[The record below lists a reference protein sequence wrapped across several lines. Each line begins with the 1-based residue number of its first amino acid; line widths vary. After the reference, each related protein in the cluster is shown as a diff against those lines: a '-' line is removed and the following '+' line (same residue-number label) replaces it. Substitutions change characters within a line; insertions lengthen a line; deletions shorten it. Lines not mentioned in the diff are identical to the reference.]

1 MRRMAKLP
9 NGSVLATIMPA
20 LSEFEQAKMSKFNK
34 KSVAIFNNKEANSYE
49 TINYESFDLEKAKGF
64 ELPAND
70 LIKCAYADGSVE
82 VKGDGMAVFS
92 VSLPRMD

>member
-34 KSVAIFNNKEANSYE
+34 KSVAIFNNKEANSY
-49 TINYESFDLEKAKGF
+49 DLEKAKGF

-82 VKGDGMAVFS
+82 VKGDDMAVFS
-92 VSLPRMD
+92 VSLSRMD